1 MSEQS
6 GPALGQGASSPFP
19 ARYGSV
25 RGPVEDVAL
34 DEAPRADP
42 ARAGHGQTG
51 SWVPADGLGGGRTQA
66 IPVADGTVA
75 LRRLIR
81 HLDVWTVFK
90 VSLVFY
96 VLFGLIVLV
105 AGVVAWVV
113 GVNLH
118 FVRDIERAVRTLADK
133 RTFVLHPLPVLEY
146 AAAAIGVLALLG
158 TVVNTVAAVLYNLIS
173 DLVGGIQTVEVLQE
187 D

>member
-6 GPALGQGASSPFP
+6 GPAVGQEAASPFP

-34 DEAPRADP
+34 NEAPRAAP
-42 ARAGHGQTG
+42 ARGGYEQTG
-51 SWVPADGLGGGRTQA
+51 SWAPADEAGGRTQA
-66 IPVADGTVA
+66 IPVADGTVPV
-75 LRRLIR
+75 RRLIR
-81 HLDVWTVFK
+81 HVDVWTVFK

-105 AGVVAWVV
+105 AGVVAWIV

-133 RTFVLHPLPVLEY
+133 RKFVLHPLPVLEY